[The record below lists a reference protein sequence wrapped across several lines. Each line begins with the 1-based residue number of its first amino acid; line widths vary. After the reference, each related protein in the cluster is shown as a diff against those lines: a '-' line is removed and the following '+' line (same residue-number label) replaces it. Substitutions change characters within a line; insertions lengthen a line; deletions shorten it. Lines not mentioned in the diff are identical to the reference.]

1 MFQTVVSNF
10 LSFIKDNFFNIAV
23 FEENDRKV
31 KNDEGS
37 PKTVTVKRLVF
48 QPLVVLWEPFLFIS
62 NRNVA

>member
-23 FEENDRKV
+23 FKENGRQV
-31 KNDEGS
+31 KNNEGS

-62 NRNVA
+62 NCNVA